1 MFKKG
6 KAAPNKTERCL
17 DEDGISLLAQEPFG
31 DSAMPPLRDRGLT
44 ITVSMPLCAGS
55 RAKKHIFP

>member
-6 KAAPNKTERCL
+6 KATPNKTGRCL
-17 DEDGISLLAQEPFG
+17 DKVHISLLPEEPFG
-31 DSAMPPLRDRGLT
+31 DSVMPPLRDRGLT
-44 ITVSMPLCAGS
+44 ITVSTPLCAGS